1 MYPPNTHQYMNPL
14 RTPETLYRKKKSIRF
29 NNLGFFDKLF
39 QANKHN
45 SHIRTD
51 RNILP
56 PPSIPLPPPS
66 PIYSFDF
73 HPPSHVVP
81 FHTYHHYSPP
91 SFNDITYQYSPQ
103 HMHSSLFNHSPSSSF
118 IYRPRHL
125 SNDEYSGP
133 ITYDLFQQQKQYR
146 EQGHMPCYCHICNNS
161 CTPPSIDDNNNE
173 PIIIIKDEPIDCEV
187 VDKMTSS
194 SIIPTSLPVVN
205 TNPLL
210 EFDYPVRSP
219 VVLPETTSKISL
231 PTDQP
236 EITTK
241 IQPPATPSEKIPKAT
256 SPIKILEIKIEE
268 PSSPIEES
276 FITNNSKISKPKASS
291 KDKLRKKKGIHK
303 CLHAGC
309 GKVYKKPSELRIHK
323 RTHSGVKP
331 YACTWPGCQWKF
343 ARSDKRT
350 RHYR

>member
-1 MYPPNTHQYMNPL
+1 MNPL
-14 RTPETLYRKKKSIRF
+14 RAPAASCLKKKSIQV

-39 QANKHN
+39 RVNKHN
-45 SHIRTD
+45 SHIRADQT
-51 RNILP
+51 ILT

-73 HPPSHVVP
+73 NAPSYVVP

-91 SFNDITYQYSPQ
+91 SFNDITYRYPPQ
-103 HMHSSLFNHSPSSSF
+103 RMHSTSFNHSPNSSF
-118 IYRPRHL
+118 IYRPHHL

-133 ITYDLFQQQKQYR
+133 ITYDLFKQRKQYR
-146 EQGHMPCYCHICNNS
+146 EQSHMPCCCHICNS
-161 CTPPSIDDNNNE
+161 SSTPPSIDDNNNE
-173 PIIIIKDEPIDCEV
+173 PIIIVKDESIDCEV
-187 VDKMTSS
+187 DDKITSS
-194 SIIPTSLPVVN
+194 SLPIIN

-219 VVLPETTSKISL
+219 INVPETTSKVSP

-236 EITTK
+236 EFKIK
-241 IQPPATPSEKIPKAT
+241 IQPPATPPETIRKEP
-256 SPIKILEIKIEE
+256 SPFNVLEIKIEE

-276 FITNNSKISKPKASS
+276 LTTNNSKISKSKTSS
-291 KDKLRKKKGIHK
+291 THKLQKKKNIHR
-303 CLHAGC
+303 CPYTGC
-309 GKVYKKPSELRIHK
+309 GKFYKKPSELRIHK
-323 RTHSGVKP
+323 RTHSGIKP
-331 YACTWPGCQWKF
+331 YACSWPGCQWRF